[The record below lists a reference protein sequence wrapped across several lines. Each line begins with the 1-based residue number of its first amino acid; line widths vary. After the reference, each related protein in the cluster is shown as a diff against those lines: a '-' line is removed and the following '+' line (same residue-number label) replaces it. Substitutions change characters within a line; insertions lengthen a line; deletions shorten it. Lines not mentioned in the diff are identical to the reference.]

1 MDRGISG
8 LIMKVEAGTKP
19 NRLFAPQLVGLVS
32 SIDKNGRPN
41 VATLAWITTVSA
53 EPPLV
58 SIAVGRTRYTHECIS
73 NSREFVVNL
82 PTMDIL
88 KEVQLAGSMSG
99 RDVDKFK
106 KTGLTPKESIA
117 VKTPRVKECAAHLEC
132 KVVDVKEAGDHTI
145 FIGKVVATTC
155 EPGAVRDG
163 VLDISRVK
171 PVLHLGGTFF
181 TTAGEVVD
189 ARGF

>member
-1 MDRGISG
+1 
-8 LIMKVEAGTKP
+8 MKVKTSTKP

-53 EPPLV
+53 EPPLI

-73 NSREFVVNL
+73 STREFVVNL
-82 PTMDIL
+82 PTIEIL
-88 KEVQLAGSMSG
+88 KEVQLAGSISG

-106 KTGLTPKESIA
+106 ETGLTPEESIA
-117 VKTPRVKECAAHLEC
+117 VKTPCVKECAAHLEC
-132 KVVDVKEAGDHTI
+132 KVADVKEAGDHTI
-145 FIGKVVATTC
+145 FIGKVVAMTC
-155 EPGAVRDG
+155 EPGAIKDG
-163 VLDISRVK
+163 VLNISRVK

-181 TTAGEVVD
+181 TTAGGVVD
-189 ARGF
+189 TRGG

>member
-1 MDRGISG
+1 M
-8 LIMKVEAGTKP
+8 
-19 NRLFAPQLVGLVS
+19 
-32 SIDKNGRPN
+32 
-41 VATLAWITTVSA
+41 SA

-73 NSREFVVNL
+73 GSKEFVVNL

-88 KEVQLAGSMSG
+88 KEVQLAGSISG
-99 RDVDKFK
+99 RDGDKFK
-106 KTGLTPKESIA
+106 KTGLTPEESIA
-117 VKTPRVKECAAHLEC
+117 VKTPRVKE
-132 KVVDVKEAGDHTI
+132 AGNHTI

-155 EPGAVRDG
+155 ELGAVRDG

-181 TTAGEVVD
+181 TTAERLWI
-189 ARGF
+189 RGAVIQRPPNEFGGHQHRSSFIL